1 MHSSIL
7 TTSILALTSLS
18 LAAPLQAR
26 QVEKPYYGVS
36 IGVITSPGMDANK
49 TLEPAPVEINK
60 LTRCHGDAGQGCS
73 ASELIVQNGT
83 AANVNIDSIE
93 CRAYKDFAGVV
104 PGSAPFNVSSPALIS
119 TNLATISS
127 ILCYIVPLPST

>member
-1 MHSSIL
+1 MHSSIIIASL
-7 TTSILALTSLS
+7 LAIAGLS
-18 LAAPLQAR
+18 FAAPLQAH
-26 QVEKPYYGVS
+26 QANTTYYGVS
-36 IGVITSPGMDANK
+36 IGVITSSGMDPNK

-60 LTRCHGDAGQGCS
+60 LTRCYGGDGQGCS

-83 AANVNIDSIE
+83 ASNVNIDSIE

-104 PGSAPFNVSSPALIS
+104 PGSAPFNVSTPALIT